1 MLTFHEGVCRPV
13 NVFLRVRNSPV
24 GTNRDECGELGHK
37 NAFLNGELED
47 FEESFD
53 Y

>member
-24 GTNRDECGELGHK
+24 GTNRDEWRIRAQK
-37 NAFLNGELED
+37 RV
-47 FEESFD
+47 FEWRA
-53 Y
+53 